1 MPDDPHD
8 EFESRWLLEPPAP
21 GTVHIKVAVGSEV
34 ELSPEARAALETL
47 MSSLEESEVSGFVM
61 SSCGVHETCAP
72 AYGRCQPFEA
82 YPCMWY
88 TQCHIAPQP
97 L

>member
-1 MPDDPHD
+1 MPDEPHD
-8 EFESRWLLEPPAP
+8 ESHSRWLVEPPAA
-21 GTVHIKVAVGSEV
+21 GVVDIRVAIGSEV

-47 MSSLEESEVSGFVM
+47 ISRLEESEVSGFVM

-72 AYGRCQPFEA
+72 AYGSCKPFEA
-82 YPCMWY
+82 YPCFWY
-88 TQCHIAPQP
+88 TQCHISPGP